1 MRISLGRIVGWCR
14 RNPFACAVFAIGT
27 AAGAVS
33 AVAFEIGPA
42 EMATWKRALGGALA
56 GAWLAM
62 FPDEKNRPARHT
74 VIDASLGGMVQIEA
88 IAVVQ
93 GWA

>member
-1 MRISLGRIVGWCR
+1 MAATLFAIWSWCR
-14 RNPFACAVFAIGT
+14 RNPFVCAVVAGGT
-27 AAGAVS
+27 AVGAVS

-62 FPDEKNRPARHT
+62 FP
-74 VIDASLGGMVQIEA
+74 LGFRLFE
-88 IAVVQ
+88 
-93 GWA
+93 

>member
-1 MRISLGRIVGWCR
+1 MGGELARVWGWCR
-14 RNPFACAVFAIGT
+14 RNPFTCAVFVIGT
-27 AAGAVS
+27 AAGPSS

-62 FPDEKNRPARHT
+62 FP
-74 VIDASLGGMVQIEA
+74 LGFRLFE
-88 IAVVQ
+88 
-93 GWA
+93 